1 MQKSIVVEHQEGG
14 DWALVLV
21 ASRNDYGRR
30 SIVPMIFANK
40 GCGLFAV
47 APMLHQWMKAGLIFV
62 YDPPPD
68 RREEL
73 LKNAVIEFVR
83 QCALRSFICDRS
95 RVGIVARAKAR
106 RDDFDKPPE
115 GFDLSSATE
124 PAFFWL
130 CSKSETAVQAMRVAR
145 YLIEKNKIGGL
156 SQGERESI
164 GEKLLTKGET
174 LKNVFQR
181 SR

>member
-1 MQKSIVVEHQEGG
+1 MQKSIIVEHQEGT

-21 ASRNDYGRR
+21 ATRGDYGRR
-30 SIVPMIFANK
+30 SIIPMIFANK
-40 GCGLFAV
+40 DCGIFSV
-47 APMLHQWMKAGLIFV
+47 APQLKQWVRDGLV
-62 YDPPPD
+62 CLYNPPPD

-83 QCALRSFICDRS
+83 MCAQRSFICDRS

-115 GFDLSSATE
+115 GFELSRATE

-130 CSKSETAVQAMRVAR
+130 AEKSESAVQAMRVAR
-145 YLIEKNKIGGL
+145 YLIDKNKIGEL
-156 SQGERESI
+156 SQGEREANA
-164 GEKLLTKGET
+164 ERLLLKGT
-174 LKNVFQR
+174 QQNFLR
-181 SR
+181 R

>member
-1 MQKSIVVEHQEGG
+1 MQKSVIVEHQEGS

-21 ASRNDYGRR
+21 ATRSDYGRR

-40 GCGLFAV
+40 DCGIFAV
-47 APMLHQWMKAGLIFV
+47 APQLKQWIAAGDVCV
-62 YDPPPD
+62 YNPPPD

-83 QCALRSFICDRS
+83 QCSLCSFICDRS
-95 RVGIVARAKAR
+95 RVGIVARAKAK

-115 GFDLSSATE
+115 GFELSGATE

-145 YLIEKNKIGGL
+145 YLIDKNHIGEL
-156 SQGERESI
+156 SQSEREAI
-164 GEKLLTKGET
+164 GEKLLLKGDR
-174 LKNVFQR
+174 LNFIR
-181 SR
+181 R

>member
-1 MQKSIVVEHQEGG
+1 MQKSIVVEHQEGA

-21 ASRNDYGRR
+21 ATRSDHGRR

-40 GCGLFAV
+40 DCGIFAV
-47 APMLHQWMKAGLIFV
+47 APQLKQWIATGLV
-62 YDPPPD
+62 CLYNPPPD

-83 QCALRSFICDRS
+83 QCALRSFICERS
-95 RVGIVARAKAR
+95 RVGIVAKAKAR
-106 RDDFDKPPE
+106 RDEFDKPPE
-115 GFDLSSATE
+115 GFELSSATE

-130 CSKSETAVQAMRVAR
+130 CSKSETAVQTMRVAR
-145 YLIEKNKIGGL
+145 YLIEKNKIGEL
-156 SQGERESI
+156 SQAERDAL
-164 GEKLLTKGET
+164 GLKLLTRGES

-181 SR
+181 SI